1 MTSSLTAEEDFGWS
15 RPVLVL
21 AVFSCG
27 GIGAMAAAVVY
38 IILLAAFK
46 SSVESNIYHLQWVWR
61 LLLGLGLVPCAL
73 TLYARL
79 RIRETKPF
87 EKFVAKETS
96 LTAKDKRGLREQ
108 FRDFR
113 AYFSEWK
120 HARTLFAVSV
130 TWFLFDIAFYGVN
143 LNQSIILSRIGFAGG
158 STPWEKFHNTAIGNI
173 IQVSAGY
180 MPGYWLGIFLPD
192 MIGRVRQQFFGSAIV
207 AVLYAIWAGVGDN
220 ASTAGLI
227 VLYTLSQFVLNS
239 GPASSTFLSEYT
251 QLVPKTRH
259 ACQQNEANIGI
270 VPVEVFPTRVRAT
283 GHGIAAASGKAGAVL
298 TSFVFSSATEA
309 MGLRGVLGLL
319 SGIMAL
325 CALLTLWIPETNK
338 LSLEEIEQDVMYGK
352 SIAQSTVSI
361 ASGGST
367 ALTNELRDEKV

>member
-21 AVFSCG
+21 SVFSCG

-38 IILLAAFK
+38 LVLLACFK

-87 EKFVAKETS
+87 EEFVAKETS
-96 LTAKDKRGLREQ
+96 LTAKGKRGLREQ
-108 FRDFR
+108 FHDFR
-113 AYFSEWK
+113 EYFSEWK
-120 HARTLFAVSV
+120 HARTLIAVSG
-130 TWFLFDIAFYGVN
+130 TWFLFDIAFYGAN
-143 LNQSIILSRIGFAGG
+143 LNQSIILSRIGFSGG
-158 STPWEKFHNTAIGNI
+158 ATPWEKFHNTAIGNV

-192 MIGRVRQQFFGSAIV
+192 LIGRVRQQFLGSAIV
-207 AVLYAIWAGVGDN
+207 AILYAVWAGVGDN

-239 GPASSTFLSEYT
+239 GPASSTFLSMS
-251 QLVPKTRH
+251 H
-259 ACQQNEANIGI
+259 
-270 VPVEVFPTRVRAT
+270 
-283 GHGIAAASGKAGAVL
+283 
-298 TSFVFSSATEA
+298 
-309 MGLRGVLGLL
+309 
-319 SGIMAL
+319 
-325 CALLTLWIPETNK
+325 
-338 LSLEEIEQDVMYGK
+338 
-352 SIAQSTVSI
+352 SI
-361 ASGGST
+361 
-367 ALTNELRDEKV
+367 